1 MRNQSLYF
9 HYHQDRVHT
18 TEDCRTLRDHLSQLV
33 KAGKLNRFLY
43 QPTGQFG
50 HSGIEF
56 HRDNTP
62 WPALGTINAIFAKPG
77 NGGGSGTRVMSMGG
91 GYNLKAGD
99 QALKRAR
106 VMVNP
111 TLGFFKEDKG
121 GTLQPYDDALM
132 ATIRIGGYD
141 VKRVLVD

>member
-9 HYHQDRVHT
+9 HYHQDRGHT
-18 TEDCRTLRDHLSQLV
+18 TEDCRNLRDHLSQLV
-33 KAGKLNRFLY
+33 KAGKLNRFLH

-50 HSGIEF
+50 HSGTEF
-56 HRDNTP
+56 HRDSTP
-62 WPALGTINAIFAKPG
+62 WPALGTINAIFAKLG

-91 GYNLKAGD
+91 GYDLKAND
-99 QALKRAR
+99 QALKRAK
-106 VMVNP
+106 VMVNL

-132 ATIRIGGYD
+132 VTIRIGGYD